1 MKICIENIIF
11 DTYDPEKSFIQSFSF
26 DLTDVLKLRNFY
38 YDLAVLCQVFSYS
51 RISMDTQK

>member
-1 MKICIENIIF
+1 MKICIENIIS

-38 YDLAVLCQVFSYS
+38 YDLAVLCQVFPYS